1 MGWFGRGIGQFGS
14 DVGTG
19 YDINLGWK
27 ERLQQM
33 ALENARQKIAEMRAP
48 LELQEL
54 QTRIKQMQSPQ
65 PAGIVKGAGGETSG
79 VTFDP
84 ATSTYSIKTLTPGAA
99 AEPKF
104 PTLQAAAAYYT
115 QHGDWEKLKL
125 INDEID
131 RNKTQKATPEGYA
144 DLKVDTQG
152 HLWGTNKATGKFE
165 RIETTAR
172 FRGENEKTPSEY
184 DQRITNWL
192 AANKLPDTPANRDK
206 ADEALGVRNKQND
219 RVDAT
224 RAVTAAMNA
233 QKGLQSLETRIQ
245 LSNKAFSIWNPKTWG
260 KDPALNAVAQQAIDN
275 YNALREDAQEKLTD
289 AGMPVPAWIAP
300 AGSAPPPPAG
310 FHK

>member
-1 MGWFGRGIGQFGS
+1 
-14 DVGTG
+14 
-19 YDINLGWK
+19 
-27 ERLQQM
+27 M

-84 ATSTYSIKTLTPGAA
+84 ATSTYSIKTLIPGATP
-99 AEPKF
+99 EPKF
-104 PTLQAAAAYYT
+104 QTLQAAAAYYT
-115 QHGDWEKLKL
+115 QHGEWDKLKL

-131 RNKTQKATPEGYA
+131 RNKTQKTPAGPKDPFELWLAQNPNGSVAEWLKLQEKYKKTGAEG
-144 DLKVDTQG
+144 
-152 HLWGTNKATGKFE
+152 GT
-165 RIETTAR
+165 
-172 FRGENEKTPSEY
+172 KTPFELWMATHPKGTY
-184 DQRITNWL
+184 DQWIN
-192 AANKLPDTPANRDK
+192 
-206 ADEALGVRNKQND
+206 ESKQTD
-219 RVDAT
+219 RADAT
-224 RAVTAAMNA
+224 KAVTAVISA
-233 QKGLQSLETRIQ
+233 QKSLQSLETRIQ